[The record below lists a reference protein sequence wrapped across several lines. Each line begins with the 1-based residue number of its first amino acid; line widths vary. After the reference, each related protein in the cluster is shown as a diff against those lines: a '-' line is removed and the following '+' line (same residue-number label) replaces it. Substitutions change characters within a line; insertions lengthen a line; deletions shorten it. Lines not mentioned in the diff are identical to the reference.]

1 MVDNTSVNASNNND
15 LEYLSENGFKKLK
28 KELELLRTS
37 KRTEI
42 AKSLEY
48 ARSLGDLSENS
59 EYQEAKSAQ
68 ETNESRI
75 AELEDILGRAVLIT
89 KTSSRMVDLGTSL
102 AVEKQAS
109 GSIEEY
115 TIVGSEEADPVNG
128 KISNES
134 PLGRAFLGR
143 VAGDTVE
150 VYTPNG
156 AILYKIHKI
165 E

>member
-1 MVDNTSVNASNNND
+1 MDKQIEQNGNSGD
-15 LEYLSENGFKKLK
+15 FEYLSEGGFAKLK
-28 KELELLRTS
+28 KELEHLRVA

-68 ETNESRI
+68 ESNEARI
-75 AELEDILGRAVLIT
+75 AELEDILGRAVLIK
-89 KTSSRMVDLGTSL
+89 KTSSKTADLGTIVT
-102 AVEKQAS
+102 VERQES
-109 GSIEEY
+109 GNHEEY
-115 TIVGSEEADPVNG
+115 TIVGSEEADPGNR

-143 VAGDTVE
+143 GAGEIVE
-150 VYTPNG
+150 VHAPSG
-156 AILYKIHKI
+156 IILYKIHKI
-165 E
+165 G

>member
-1 MVDNTSVNASNNND
+1 MEKQAEQNGSNAD
-15 LEYLSENGFKKLK
+15 FEYLSESGFAKLK
-28 KELELLRTS
+28 KELEHLRTA

-42 AKSLEY
+42 ASSLEY

-68 ETNESRI
+68 ESNEARI

-89 KTSSRMVDLGTSL
+89 KTSSKNVDLGATVT
-102 AVEKQAS
+102 VERQGS
-109 GSIEEY
+109 GNHEEY
-115 TIVGSEEADPVNG
+115 TIVGSEEADPSSR

-143 VAGDTVE
+143 GAGDTVE
-150 VYTPNG
+150 VHAPRG
-156 AILYKIHKI
+156 IIFYKIHKI
-165 E
+165 G

>member
-1 MVDNTSVNASNNND
+1 MDNRIEPAGTNGD
-15 LEYLSENGFKKLK
+15 YEYLSEGGFKKLK
-28 KELELLRTS
+28 EELAHSRTV

-68 ETNESRI
+68 ESNEARI

-89 KTSSRMVDLGTSL
+89 KKESSKSVDLGGVVTVL
-102 AVEKQAS
+102 RVGS
-109 GSIEEY
+109 GNYEEY
-115 TIVGSEEADPVNG
+115 TIVGSEEADPVG
-128 KISNES
+128 RKISNES

-143 VAGDTVE
+143 VVGDTVTAH
-150 VYTPNG
+150 TPIG
-156 AILYKIHKI
+156 ELLYKIHKI

>member
-1 MVDNTSVNASNNND
+1 MEKQAEQNGNNGD
-15 LEYLSENGFKKLK
+15 FEYLSEGGFAKLK
-28 KELELLRTS
+28 KELEHLRTA

-42 AKSLEY
+42 ARSLEY

-68 ETNESRI
+68 ESNEARI

-89 KTSSRMVDLGTSL
+89 KSFSKTADLGAIVTV
-102 AVEKQAS
+102 ARH
-109 GSIEEY
+109 GSENTEEY
-115 TIVGSEEADPVNG
+115 TIVGSEEADPISR

-143 VAGDTVE
+143 GAGETVE
-150 VYTPNG
+150 VHAPSG
-156 AILYKIHKI
+156 VILYKIHKI
-165 E
+165 G

>member
-1 MVDNTSVNASNNND
+1 MDNRIEPAGANGD
-15 LEYLSENGFKKLK
+15 YEYLSEGGFKKLK
-28 KELELLRTS
+28 EELAHLRTA

-68 ETNESRI
+68 ESNETRI

-89 KTSSRMVDLGTSL
+89 KGSSKSVDLG
-102 AVEKQAS
+102 AVVTVERAGS
-109 GSIEEY
+109 GNHEEY
-115 TIVGSEEADPVNG
+115 TIVGSEEADPYMR

-134 PLGRAFLGR
+134 PLGQAFLGR
-143 VAGDTVE
+143 VVGDTVTAH
-150 VYTPNG
+150 TPIG
-156 AILYKIHKI
+156 ELLYKIHKI